1 MTELERQLA
10 GALRALSEQYEREQR
25 RQAGRIETLRE
36 QVQALEGQ
44 VRALAGDYRQL
55 AALLRRR

>member
-1 MTELERQLA
+1 MTGLERQLA
-10 GALRALSEQYEREQR
+10 EALRALSEQYEREQQ